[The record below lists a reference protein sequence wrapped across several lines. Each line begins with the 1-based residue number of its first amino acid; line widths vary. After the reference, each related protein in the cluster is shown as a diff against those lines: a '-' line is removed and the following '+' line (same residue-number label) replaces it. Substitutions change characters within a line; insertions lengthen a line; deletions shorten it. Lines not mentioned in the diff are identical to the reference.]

1 MRKINKKYPI
11 AVGVLLAV
19 AALALVFLPK
29 RTAND
34 MLDEVQLTD
43 STEVEEIVYKYG
55 IPTDDYEVDYGIVK
69 PGQNLSYILAD
80 HGLSHQQVHQV
91 NEKADGVFDV
101 RKIRAG
107 QAYAVFTTR
116 DSVPQAA
123 FLVYEETPKAYVVFD
138 LRGDCAVR
146 RGENPSEWR
155 QKEVKGRV
163 ESSLWV
169 AMQNEDTSPLLAMV
183 LSNIYGWSIDF
194 FDLKKADEFRVIYEQ
209 EYVDG

>member
-80 HGLSHQQVHQV
+80 HGLSHQQVHQ
-91 NEKADGVFDV
+91 DPRRTGL
-101 RKIRAG
+101 RRLHHPRQRAASRLPG
-107 QAYAVFTTR
+107 
-116 DSVPQAA
+116 
-123 FLVYEETPKAYVVFD
+123 L
-138 LRGDCAVR
+138 
-146 RGENPSEWR
+146 
-155 QKEVKGRV
+155 
-163 ESSLWV
+163 
-169 AMQNEDTSPLLAMV
+169 
-183 LSNIYGWSIDF
+183 
-194 FDLKKADEFRVIYEQ
+194 
-209 EYVDG
+209 